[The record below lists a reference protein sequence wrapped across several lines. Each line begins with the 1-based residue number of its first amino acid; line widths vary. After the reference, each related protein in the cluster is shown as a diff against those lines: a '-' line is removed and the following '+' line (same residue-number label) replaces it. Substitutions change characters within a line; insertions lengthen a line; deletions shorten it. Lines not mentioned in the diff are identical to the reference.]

1 MKIEINKLV
10 SDKSGFKFLEK
21 FAKNVLKLIKLD
33 IPELSVAIV
42 DDKKIIALNKKY
54 KNHNYT
60 TDVLAFDYGEII
72 ICLDQAKRQAKELK
86 HSLKDELTI
95 LLIHGIL
102 HLSGYKDETKTQ
114 RDAMMKKQDKILIKI
129 KNSPRQGGASK
140 EVWGKIKS

>member
-10 SDKSGFKFLEK
+10 SDKIGFKFLEK
-21 FAKNVLKLIKLD
+21 FAKDVLKLIKLD

-54 KNHNYT
+54 KNHNHT

-102 HLSGYKDETKTQ
+102 HLSGYKDETKK
-114 RDAMMKKQDKILIKI
+114 DFNKMIKKQ
-129 KNSPRQGGASK
+129 K

>member
-10 SDKSGFKFLEK
+10 SDKIGFKFLEK
-21 FAKNVLKLIKLD
+21 FAKRVLKLIKLD
-33 IPELSVAIV
+33 IPELSVAVV
-42 DDKKIIALNKKY
+42 DDKKMIALNKQY
-54 KNHNYT
+54 KKHNYT

-86 HSLKDELTI
+86 HSLKEELEI

-102 HLSGYKDETKTQ
+102 HLSGYDDETKK
-114 RDAMMKKQDKILIKI
+114 DFNKMIKKQ
-129 KNSPRQGGASK
+129 R